1 MFLGSDPLLFPVRLP
16 VNEFHNST
24 NIYLKFHSNDIIKKI
39 KKGHM
44 KNEKRLK
51 ERGIEEVKNLITTWR
66 NTHNNMKRK
75 INLE

>member
-1 MFLGSDPLLFPVRLP
+1 
-16 VNEFHNST
+16 
-24 NIYLKFHSNDIIKKI
+24 
-39 KKGHM
+39 M